1 MFEFT
6 DDCKI
11 GIEQI
16 DKEHQHLFNLINQGL
31 DMLHNQYVDDHY
43 NALKELLHELESYAD
58 EHFAHEE
65 AYMESIRDPEVI
77 MQRTQHM
84 FYREKI
90 REWSFYSIAEE
101 EQQRQLLEE
110 LLKFLAKWLYH
121 HIIGSDSLIGKL
133 PPLEEW
139 MIRENPCEFTQEYMT
154 GIGLIDKEHKVLF
167 EILDRANRLVKD
179 YVSGD
184 TYDAIME
191 ILQEL
196 KEYTVHHFADEEAYM
211 ESIHYQGLEAQK
223 RAHEAFIARID
234 GIREE
239 DVVENPG
246 AYLESLMEFLIGWLI
261 QHILHADK
269 KIGQSSNLKCT

>member
-16 DKEHQHLFNLINQGL
+16 DKEHQHLFNLIYQGI

-43 NALKELLHELESYAD
+43 NALKELLYELENYAD

-65 AYMESIRDPEVI
+65 AYMESIRDPEVVV
-77 MQRTQHM
+77 QRTQHM
-84 FYREKI
+84 FFREKI

-154 GIGLIDKEHKVLF
+154 GIELIDEEHKVLF
-167 EILDRANRLVKD
+167 EILERANRLVKD
-179 YVSGD
+179 YASGD

-196 KEYTVHHFADEEAYM
+196 KDYTVHHFADEEAYM

-223 RAHEAFIARID
+223 RAHEAFVARIN

-239 DVVENPG
+239 DVGENPG
-246 AYLESLMEFLIGWLI
+246 VYLESLMEFLIGWLI

-269 KIGQSSNLKCT
+269 KIGQK